1 MIRISDVKPLGSSGG
16 GVAKRVVAT
25 TPVEVPGKT
34 KSAIADDTPAAAA
47 LTALLVDAVKNA
59 ATTVHIEP
67 DDNDLRVRYRVD
79 GLLRD
84 GKDLK
89 GISSMTLSKR
99 VKALANLDVQ
109 EDRVPQDGRFEA
121 TISGKKFV
129 VRSSLL
135 PVADGE
141 KIVFHLADQSN
152 TPHDLE
158 KLGYWGHSLQA
169 VTDAV
174 EHTHGL
180 IVVGGPVDAG
190 KTATLYGLMHMA
202 AHPTRNLATVE
213 DAIEHRV
220 PGLNQTPVNT
230 KAGMTYASALRAVLQ
245 QDPNVVMVAELRDP
259 ETTDMAVHAALAGRL
274 VIAGIATHDIA
285 ATVAHMVT
293 MHVEPY
299 LLASATRAVAN
310 QRLVRRLC
318 QDCRESY
325 KPDTEDFI
333 AACAATGLNHDGAVS
348 HLAELEKT
356 AAAEFGIKIKG
367 AVTDGKVATLWRAK
381 KGGCDTCGGTGY
393 KGRVAVAEVL
403 TMSPA
408 IQKLV
413 FSGAG
418 PEALY
423 DRAVAEGMVPLPLD
437 GLVKAALGITSL
449 DEVLRVATV

>member
-1 MIRISDVKPLGSSGG
+1 MIRISDVRPLGSGG
-16 GVAKRVVAT
+16 GVAKRVVAKPT
-25 TPVEVPGKT
+25 KAPVKT
-34 KSAIADDTPAAAA
+34 KSAIADDAPAAAVLA
-47 LTALLVDAVKNA
+47 ALLDDAVKAA
-59 ATTVHIEP
+59 ATTVHVEP
-67 DDNDLRVRYRVD
+67 QGKDVRVRYRVD

-84 GKDLK
+84 GKEVK
-89 GISSMTLSKR
+89 GVSVDTLAKR
-99 VKALANLDVQ
+99 VKLLANLDVN
-109 EDRVPQDGRFEA
+109 EDRVPQDGRYEVA
-121 TISGKKFV
+121 IAGKKFV

-141 KIVFHLADQSN
+141 KIVLHLADQSN
-152 TPHDLE
+152 APHDLE
-158 KLGYWGHSLQA
+158 RLGYWGHSLQA
-169 VTDAV
+169 LTDAI

-180 IVVGGPVDAG
+180 VVVGGPADAG

-245 QDPNVVMVAELRDP
+245 QDPNVVMVGELRDP
-259 ETTDMAVHAALAGRL
+259 ETTGMTVHAALAGRL
-274 VIAGIATHDIA
+274 VVAGMATHDIA
-285 ATVAHMVT
+285 ATVAHIVT
-293 MHVEPY
+293 MRIEPY

-325 KPDTEDFI
+325 KPAAEEFA
-333 AACAATGLNHDGAVS
+333 AACAATGLNYDGALR
-348 HLAELEKT
+348 HLTELEKT
-356 AAAEFGIKIKG
+356 AAAELAIKTKG
-367 AVTDGKVATLWRAK
+367 AVTDGKVTKLWRAK
-381 KGGCDTCGGTGY
+381 QGGCDACGGTGY
-393 KGRVAVAEVL
+393 KGRVAIAEVL

-413 FSGAG
+413 FSAAG

-437 GLVKAALGITSL
+437 GLVKAALGVTSL